1 MNCVP
6 FAEANTLYGPPLGMT
21 EEQVKTVHCWEG
33 YAGRGS
39 CDGSKMVVTAWKPRP
54 DELAALNAGEPVFL
68 TVLGGL
74 PPHFITTN
82 FAEATNPA

>member
-1 MNCVP
+1 MDCITFPEVNIR
-6 FAEANTLYGPPLGMT
+6 YGPPPGMT
-21 EEQVKTVHCWEG
+21 EDQVRTVHCWQG

-39 CDGSKMVVTAWKPRP
+39 CDGSLMVVTAWQPRP
-54 DELAALNAGEPVFL
+54 EELAALNAGSPVFL